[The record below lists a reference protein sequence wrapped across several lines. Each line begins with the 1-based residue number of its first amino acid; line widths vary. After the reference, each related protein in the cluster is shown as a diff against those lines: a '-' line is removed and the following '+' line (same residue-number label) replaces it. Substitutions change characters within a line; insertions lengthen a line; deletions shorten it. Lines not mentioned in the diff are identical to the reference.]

1 MDITLIYPFL
11 PAIGA
16 TLCIFTAQVCTYMRY
31 HREQR
36 LLDNRITLLEDR
48 VIIQQYYQVPP
59 PAAIPVA
66 IPVAIPE
73 YYPPRYAVSQENIV

>member
-11 PAIGA
+11 PVIGA
-16 TLCIFTAQVCTYMRY
+16 TLCIFTAQICTYMRY

-48 VIIQQYYQVPP
+48 IIIQHYYQVPP
-59 PAAIPVA
+59 PAA

-73 YYPPRYAVSQENIV
+73 YYPPRYAVSQENTV